1 MDLLEVF
8 MKKAAVITVSA
19 ILFVV
24 LLAVNYLLWDNST
37 KQESIK
43 ELESKEETKQESLE
57 QVLNDY
63 WNEKNLNTDLQQQ
76 ITDLQNTIIEKDSE
90 ITKLTTEKMDIWAMV
105 GDKNNIISQLKKN
118 TDPSI
123 YRAIVEDWVD
133 NIINNDYFMAYSSHN
148 EKDIF
153 NNRADILFTRYGEK
167 FMNIEFMEVTEFKVR
182 LLEGEDALDQAAR
195 NRIVFDVLLNVE
207 LIKDT
212 EGYPVSD
219 AIFKNGI
226 NHFKITMAFDQ
237 SRGQWIIWTI
247 E

>member
-1 MDLLEVF
+1 

-19 ILFVV
+19 VLFVV

-43 ELESKEETKQESLE
+43 ELENKEETKQASLE

-63 WNEKNLNTDLQQQ
+63 WNEKNINTELLQE
-76 ITDLQNTIIEKDSE
+76 IAGLQDTIKEKDSE
-90 ITKLTTEKMDIWAMV
+90 INKLTVEKLDIYNIV
-105 GDKNNIISQLKKN
+105 GDKNTIISQLKKN
-118 TDPSI
+118 SDPAI

-133 NIINNDYFMAYSSHN
+133 NIVNNDYFMAYSSHN

-153 NNRADILFTRYGEK
+153 NARAEILFTRYGEK
-167 FMNIEFMEVTEFKVR
+167 FENIEFMEVTEFKVR
-182 LLEGEDALDQAAR
+182 LIDGEEGLDETAK
-195 NRIVFDVLLNVE
+195 NRIVFDALFNIE

-212 EGYPVSD
+212 EGYPVTD
-219 AIFKNGI
+219 PLFKNGI
-226 NHFKITMAFDQ
+226 NHFKVTLSFDEN
-237 SRGQWIIWTI
+237 RWQWIIWTI

>member
-1 MDLLEVF
+1 MDLVEVF

-19 ILFVV
+19 ILFIV

-63 WNEKNLNTDLQQQ
+63 WNEKNLNTELQQQ

-90 ITKLTTEKMDIWAMV
+90 ITKLTTEKMDIWTMV

-118 TDPSI
+118 SDPAI

-153 NNRADILFTRYGEK
+153 NDRADILFTRYGEK

-182 LLEGEDALDQAAR
+182 LLEGEDALDQAAK
-195 NRIVFDVLLNVE
+195 NRIVFDALLNVE
-207 LIKDT
+207 LIKDA
-212 EGYPVSD
+212 EGYPVTD

-247 E
+247 G

>member
-1 MDLLEVF
+1 